1 MEIRRPPV
9 AWQFSRL
16 TITGTA
22 PTQDMSEVSFH
33 ALTNSQFRNVNYLLV
48 CRERERERERVCI
61 CVYEL
66 IILTQ
71 SIVNK

>member
-1 MEIRRPPV
+1 MEIWRPPV

-33 ALTNSQFRNVNYLLV
+33 ALTNSQVRNVNYLLV
-48 CRERERERERVCI
+48 CRERVRECI